1 MQEVWGILRE
11 RYFYMPVIGLSPI
24 TRSIIFS
31 QERYSNVGLGHPTAI
46 NEICRVTAVL
56 HRQKPILRSLA
67 KSNLSLCVCIIPHSG
82 KIIQAIGKVS
92 LFSRIGEI
100 FLCLPMPP

>member
-100 FLCLPMPP
+100 FLCLL

>member
-11 RYFYMPVIGLSPI
+11 RYFYASVIALLPI
-24 TRSIIFS
+24 TRNTIFS
-31 QERYSNVGLGHPTAI
+31 QECYSNVGHPTAI

-100 FLCLPMPP
+100 FLCLLIPP